1 MTTMMMTTKTP
12 QKREKDYNNNTRE
25 RTENNNDNN
34 DDNDND
40 NNNTEEREKPAYR
53 RMLVAASLVQCM
65 TMPSQDVC
73 PQDVATV
80 KTRMGCI
87 VVARNMIP
95 AMHNCAHHIAMMA
108 DVE

>member
-1 MTTMMMTTKTP
+1 MTMTMTTKTP
-12 QKREKDYNNNTRE
+12 QKREKNYNNNTRE
-25 RTENNNDNN
+25 RTENDDDN
-34 DDNDND
+34 DDNNNND
-40 NNNTEEREKPAYR
+40 NTEEREKPADR
-53 RMLVAASLVQCM
+53 RMLMAASLVWCM

-73 PQDVATV
+73 PWDVATV